1 MSFCVN
7 SKSSVTSPIL
17 VQLITIEF
25 SLNEFQLIL
34 QIQVSMT
41 KSGSG
46 IVIRDIAYQA
56 EGTFL
61 AIVMENLFPLLP
73 LGRFLESMFLFLF
86 FSLSIRRN
94 TKRQRVWQADF
105 FNFQRSCSILI
116 PTEEKGDVT
125 EMQLCFTFHF
135 VVVGRLACR

>member
-1 MSFCVN
+1 MTRDKNWTNCMSFCVN
-7 SKSSVTSPIL
+7 SKSSVTSPLL

-61 AIVMENLFPLLP
+61 AIVME
-73 LGRFLESMFLFLF
+73 SMFLFLF

-105 FNFQRSCSILI
+105 FNFQRSCSMLILI
-116 PTEEKGDVT
+116 EEKGDVT

-135 VVVGRLACR
+135 VVVRRLACR